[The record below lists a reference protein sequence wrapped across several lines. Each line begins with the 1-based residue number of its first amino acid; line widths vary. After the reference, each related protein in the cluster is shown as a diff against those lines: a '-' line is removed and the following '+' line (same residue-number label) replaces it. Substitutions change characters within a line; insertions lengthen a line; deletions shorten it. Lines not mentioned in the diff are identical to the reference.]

1 MTFSDATNPTF
12 PTAQEVAILT
22 GTKTIVLTCN
32 LPECVWKISDDS
44 DTISVRTYVI
54 TEIYSYNRTF
64 SLMRETSNGIN
75 YTTAHINI
83 HAQIND
89 STFPTDSALLF
100 PIIIVVLVILFATIA
115 IINLICIILCMMKRR
130 STKTTKRP
138 KPSGFPGYEN
148 MAERQSPQNEFID
161 LQVIQHPGNV
171 YNEDTSLTGLDPD
184 IEGNSTYAN
193 PYEKIPKEE
202 GKKFVSVFIPINE
215 FTTTYQ
221 QYMETETDE
230 DSVFSV
236 EFSYLKIH
244 SKINTELENENSV
257 ILDSPY
263 FDCSHVNA
271 SYINDCQFIACTHP
285 TKETH
290 RDFLQMIYQTE
301 ASMVI
306 MLTTRKEKAK
316 MIGDLSNRV
325 CYWPKKD
332 EPIHCEPFVTTLIN
346 STETTTFIKHEIC
359 LENTLERKKH
369 SFTQCISTIWN
380 EDSTI
385 TETSSA
391 VNLLNRILKQ
401 LQDNPTKSIII
412 HCKDGC
418 SKTGIFL
425 TAINSVKELT
435 LRKTV
440 NIFNTVKNLRRQRM
454 KMVPTLVS
462 IHCVVSLH
470 EYIGGRNFTIYHAIY
485 CTTMYSFSAL
495 HFQ

>member
-184 IEGNSTYAN
+184 IGNLN
-193 PYEKIPKEE
+193 IC
-202 GKKFVSVFIPINE
+202 
-215 FTTTYQ
+215 
-221 QYMETETDE
+221 
-230 DSVFSV
+230 
-236 EFSYLKIH
+236 
-244 SKINTELENENSV
+244 
-257 ILDSPY
+257 SP
-263 FDCSHVNA
+263 
-271 SYINDCQFIACTHP
+271 
-285 TKETH
+285 
-290 RDFLQMIYQTE
+290 L
-301 ASMVI
+301 
-306 MLTTRKEKAK
+306 
-316 MIGDLSNRV
+316 
-325 CYWPKKD
+325 
-332 EPIHCEPFVTTLIN
+332 
-346 STETTTFIKHEIC
+346 
-359 LENTLERKKH
+359 
-369 SFTQCISTIWN
+369 
-380 EDSTI
+380 
-385 TETSSA
+385 
-391 VNLLNRILKQ
+391 
-401 LQDNPTKSIII
+401 
-412 HCKDGC
+412 
-418 SKTGIFL
+418 
-425 TAINSVKELT
+425 
-435 LRKTV
+435 
-440 NIFNTVKNLRRQRM
+440 
-454 KMVPTLVS
+454 
-462 IHCVVSLH
+462 
-470 EYIGGRNFTIYHAIY
+470 
-485 CTTMYSFSAL
+485 
-495 HFQ
+495 